1 MLDRLPSAEEMTFLV
16 GQSLHDVW
24 NKLCTLYNSATEI
37 KKCFSESFIIHSD
50 RMKEVID

>member
-24 NKLCTLYNSATEI
+24 NKLCTLILQLRSRNI
-37 KKCFSESFIIHSD
+37 FLNHL
-50 RMKEVID
+50 